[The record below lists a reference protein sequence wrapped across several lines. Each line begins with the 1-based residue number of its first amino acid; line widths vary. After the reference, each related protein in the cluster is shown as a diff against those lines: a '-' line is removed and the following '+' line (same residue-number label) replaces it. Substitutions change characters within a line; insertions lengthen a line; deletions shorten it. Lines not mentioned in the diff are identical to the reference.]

1 MGVKRFLVVG
11 GMASL
16 VLIGIVLMV
25 DAKGLAKNGDN
36 PSQVKGPGVGKVPVP
51 DQVPAN
57 WDSPREARGNL
68 SKLPVPTPPD
78 GTPPDGPDG
87 TPPDGTP
94 PDGPDGTPPGG
105 PDGTPPGGGG
115 DTGMELAMGA
125 GGADGAGGDGVAGG
139 TGGDGGAGG
148 ATATPTALPDTG
160 GPSVVLLPTAGPL
173 LLAMA
178 LLLGSGLWVAAF
190 ARSVRS

>member
-1 MGVKRFLVVG
+1 MGVKRFLVAG
-11 GMASL
+11 GLASL
-16 VLIGIVLMV
+16 VLIGIVLAV
-25 DAKGLAKNGDN
+25 DAKSIAKPPAERAKDIYDQNKGIIPDPQEGAEMAKDIYDQNKGIIPDPQEGGAGGTGGASGD
-36 PSQVKGPGVGKVPVP
+36 
-51 DQVPAN
+51 
-57 WDSPREARGNL
+57 
-68 SKLPVPTPPD
+68 
-78 GTPPDGPDG
+78 
-87 TPPDGTP
+87 
-94 PDGPDGTPPGG
+94 
-105 PDGTPPGGGG
+105 
-115 DTGMELAMGA
+115 GMDLVATGA
-125 GGADGAGGDGVAGG
+125 GGADGAGGDGVADG